1 MISLNKEP
9 TVEIE
14 TLQPSE
20 IVEASA
26 LLSQAY
32 SVSPLFS
39 ATLGGSI
46 EKQRSMLETSFKM
59 ALKSGIIFTAKEKG
73 KILGVMRFLEW
84 PQCQKEYRRFQGLN
98 LLPLLL
104 ILRGGA
110 LRGRKWFSIWAK
122 HDPNKPHMHLS
133 AFGVLPIR
141 QGQGIG
147 SLLLDHFCKYVDER
161 KQAAYLETDVQRNIR
176 LYERFGF
183 KVVEE
188 ASVLSLP
195 NWFMWRDAV
204 STKGR

>member
-1 MISLNKEP
+1 MSSEKKP
-9 TVEIE
+9 TIEIE

-20 IVEASA
+20 VAEASV

-39 ATLGGSI
+39 VILGGSI

-59 ALKSGIIFTAKEKG
+59 TLKSGIIFSANEGG
-73 KILGVMRFLEW
+73 KILGVMRVLEW

-110 LRGRKWFSIWAK
+110 LRGRKWLSIWAK
-122 HDPNKPHMHLS
+122 HDPNEPHSHLN
-133 AFGVLPIR
+133 AFGVLPER

-147 SLLLDHFCKYVDER
+147 SLLLSHFCEYVDNIG
-161 KQAAYLETDVQRNIR
+161 QAAYLETDVQRNIH

-183 KVVEE
+183 KVVGET
-188 ASVLSLP
+188 SVFFLP
-195 NWFMWRDAV
+195 NWFMWRDAMSV
-204 STKGR
+204 KER